1 MNLSFSLIAFARF
14 RTALLVALL
23 GLVSMSAVAQEAA
36 IRKNLAERLP
46 TAFTKIDEV
55 SKTPMAGIWEVR
67 INTSEIFYTDAE
79 GNFLV
84 QGSMFDTRAKK
95 NLTEEREAKLSAIE
109 FSTLPLKDAFTIV
122 RGNGKRKMAV
132 FEDPNCGYCKRFER
146 DMLNIDNVTVHLFL
160 LPILGPDSLEKS
172 KNVWC
177 AADKGKAWLDLMVR
191 DQNIP
196 AAKAPCDAS
205 ALERNVAFSKKHRI
219 TGTPTIFYADGSR
232 VPGAV
237 PAEQV
242 EKQLQAAKN

>member
-1 MNLSFSLIAFARF
+1 MIEWTKMNMMKIAVI
-14 RTALLVALL
+14 TAAVLVTF
-23 GLVSMSAVAQEAA
+23 GVTAQEAT

-46 TAFTKIDEV
+46 QLEKIDEI
-55 SKTPMAGIWEVR
+55 SKSPMPGLFEIRV
-67 INTSEIFYTDAE
+67 NGSEIFYTDAE
-79 GNFLV
+79 GNFLI
-84 QGSMFDTRAKK
+84 QGNLIDTKQRR
-95 NLTEEREAKLSAIE
+95 NLTEERVEKLLAVD
-109 FSTLPLKDAFTIV
+109 FDALPFKDAFTIV

-146 DMLNIDNVTVHLFL
+146 DMLNIDNVTIHLFL